1 MVCQNSYGYF
11 VSCQTTAKNII
22 FLENKE
28 ATTRLCYNIHQWS
41 IAFRSDLSQCRFNNR
56 ISVLIFSVLK

>member
-1 MVCQNSYGYF
+1 MVRQNSYGYF
-11 VSCQTTAKNII
+11 VSCQTTAKNTI

-28 ATTRLCYNIHQWS
+28 AKTRLCCNIHQCS
-41 IAFRSDLSQCRFNNR
+41 IAFRSDYSHCRFNNR